1 MDEYLLA
8 WEEAGGRLLTY
19 KSNSKKPSKQKMN
32 FIVRVN
38 EHIE

>member
-19 KSNSKKPSKQKMN
+19 KSNSKKPMCTEQFFYS
-32 FIVRVN
+32 
-38 EHIE
+38 E